1 MGKSTSKYIFTA
13 VQKGVP
19 NNIQSGVFIWMLNA
33 HKRPPHFVM
42 CIEGKV
48 TGISVKGATT
58 DKDVSV
64 YLNLIESKNIPTLF
78 IELKDLKYNQE
89 TIEVLKDHIELYPQV
104 KIGGPT
110 CLDPI
115 NSFIHNTTD
124 VDVSG
129 VEKIFDL
136 LPLLEANHI
145 SSYSSVLL
153 PVFDNEFHVDV
164 YSREDIVNGILK
176 VQKRYAVIGE

>member
-1 MGKSTSKYIFTA
+1 MGKLTSKHIFTA
-13 VQKGVP
+13 VHKGVP

-42 CIEGKV
+42 SIDGKV
-48 TGISVKGATT
+48 MGISVKGSTI

-64 YLNLIESKNIPTLF
+64 YLNLIESKNIPSLF
-78 IELKDLKYNQE
+78 IELKNLNYNQE
-89 TIEVLKDHIELYPQV
+89 SIEVLKDHIELYPQV

-115 NSFIHNTTD
+115 NSFIHHTTD
-124 VDVSG
+124 IDVSG

-164 YSREDIVNGILK
+164 YSKEDIVNGILK
-176 VQKRYAVIGE
+176 VQKKYAVIGE